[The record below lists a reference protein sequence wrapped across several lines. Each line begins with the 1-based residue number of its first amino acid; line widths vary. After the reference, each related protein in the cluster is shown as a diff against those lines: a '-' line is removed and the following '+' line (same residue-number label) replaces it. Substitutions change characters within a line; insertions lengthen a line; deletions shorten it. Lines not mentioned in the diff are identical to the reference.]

1 MNGYEC
7 SMCGTDP
14 CVCKEVERRKN
25 IKEGKIAIESMWQA
39 MAHLP
44 RWKMKIIRWL
54 WPDII
59 HVAEDLREY
68 YWSDQDDQK

>member
-7 SMCGTDP
+7 GSCGTDP
-14 CVCKEVERRKN
+14 CVCREVERNKN
-25 IKEGKIAIESMWQA
+25 VREGKIAIESMWQA

-59 HVAEDLREY
+59 HVADDLREY
-68 YWSDQDDQK
+68 YWHD

>member
-7 SMCGTDP
+7 GMCDVSP
-14 CVCKEVERRKN
+14 CVCAENERRQQ
-25 IKEGKIAIESMWQA
+25 IVDGKIVLESLWQA

-44 RWKMKIIRWL
+44 RWKMKIVRWL

-59 HVAEDLREY
+59 NVADDLREY
-68 YWSDQDDQK
+68 YWSDQDDQS

>member
-7 SMCGTDP
+7 SMCDTDP
-14 CVCKEVERRKN
+14 CICKEVERNKN
-25 IKEGKIAIESMWQA
+25 VREGKIAIESMWQA

-44 RWKMKIIRWL
+44 RWKMKIVRWL

-59 HVAEDLREY
+59 DVADDLREY
-68 YWSDQDDQK
+68 YWQ